1 MFPREGMWCL
11 GEGMHVGA
19 SPGVQSP
26 CAIGPAKAG
35 HEDPRFLF
43 EVAAHYRIRALRR
56 ANMLQ

>member
-1 MFPREGMWCL
+1 MWCL